1 MSRDEWLEARKMGIG
16 GSDAGAILGLNP
28 YSSPTRVFLDKTGQA
43 EPQADNYAMKIGRD
57 LEDYVARLFTEETG
71 KKVRRRNA
79 MLINDSY
86 PFAVAN
92 VDREVVGEKSLLEC
106 KTTSKLDPQDLRD
119 GIAPD
124 SYYCQCMHYLAVTGM
139 ERIYLAIQNLSD
151 PKTFEILEI
160 TRNDETIESLMETE
174 ETFWNDYVKQ
184 NILPPPDGSDATE
197 KAYKSFFKHS
207 RPELPTVDLNGLE
220 ADFERRAI
228 LIQQKKEIER
238 EINMIDERAK
248 MMMDEAEKAETDSW
262 NISWKTQKRR
272 TLDTNRI
279 KTEDPEL
286 YDLYG
291 KESESRV
298 FRVTR
303 KKNTRRKRIN
313 G

>member
-1 MSRDEWLEARKMGIG
+1 MVNIDSRLVENSESRSEKDMSRDEWLEARKMGIG

-106 KTTSKLDPQDLRD
+106 KTTSKLDPQ
-119 GIAPD
+119 
-124 SYYCQCMHYLAVTGM
+124 V
-139 ERIYLAIQNLSD
+139 
-151 PKTFEILEI
+151 
-160 TRNDETIESLMETE
+160 
-174 ETFWNDYVKQ
+174 
-184 NILPPPDGSDATE
+184 
-197 KAYKSFFKHS
+197 
-207 RPELPTVDLNGLE
+207 
-220 ADFERRAI
+220 

>member
-139 ERIYLAIQNLSD
+139 ERIYLAILYLSD

-160 TRNDETIESLMETE
+160 TRNDETIESLMECINGTYYQLGDAKNHIDDFLDRRE
-174 ETFWNDYVKQ
+174 YLENVIADAYDVIARTDEPHEVLQ
-184 NILPPPDGSDATE
+184 NLEIIE
-197 KAYKSFFKHS
+197 KAHKVL
-207 RPELPTVDLNGLE
+207 RL
-220 ADFERRAI
+220 
-228 LIQQKKEIER
+228 ER
-238 EINMIDERAK
+238 EM
-248 MMMDEAEKAETDSW
+248 
-262 NISWKTQKRR
+262 
-272 TLDTNRI
+272 L
-279 KTEDPEL
+279 
-286 YDLYG
+286 
-291 KESESRV
+291 
-298 FRVTR
+298 
-303 KKNTRRKRIN
+303 
-313 G
+313 

>member
-1 MSRDEWLEARKMGIG
+1 MSREEWLEARKMGIG

-28 YSSPTRVFLDKTGQA
+28 YSSPTRVFLDKTGQI
-43 EPQADNYAMKIGRD
+43 EEQEDNYAMKIGRD

-79 MLINDSY
+79 MLINDAY

-106 KTTSKLDPQDLRD
+106 KTTTALDPRDLLD
-119 GIAPD
+119 GNAPD

-139 ERIYLAIQNLSD
+139 ERCYLAILYLNN

-160 TRNDETIESLMETE
+160 TRNDDAIDSLMETE
-174 ETFWNDYVKQ
+174 STFWNEYVQQ
-184 NILPPPDGSDATE
+184 NLLPPPDGSDATE
-197 KAYKSFFKHS
+197 KAYKSFFKRS
-207 RPELPTVDLNGLE
+207 RPELPTVDLNSLE
-220 ADFERRAI
+220 ADFERRAL
-228 LIQQKKEIER
+228 LIEQKKEIER
-238 EINMIDERAK
+238 EINKIDERAK
-248 MMMDEAEKAETDSW
+248 MMMEEAEKAETDSW
-262 NISWKTQKRR
+262 NISWKTQRR
-272 TLDTNRI
+272 KTLDTARI
-279 KTEDPEL
+279 KAEDPEL

-298 FRVTR
+298 FRVSK